1 MKHVFIV
8 NNTAGGGKSTMPLI
22 PQIEAY
28 FAENGGDYEIAS
40 TTCKGD
46 ATQIAKRFAS
56 MGEPV
61 RIYAC
66 GGDGT
71 LHEVVNGVVGYK
83 NAEVGVFPCGTGND
97 YVATFGTK
105 EEFMDIEGQIKGSSI
120 EVDLICTD
128 GMYSVNQC
136 SMGFDAAVADNVVK
150 FKRKPL
156 VSGSMAY
163 LLSVIY
169 TLAGKMGNE
178 LTITIDDNET
188 ITGRFLFAISAKG
201 NYHGGG
207 MMSAPAAKPDSRS
220 LNFVIVRA
228 VTRTKLLS
236 LLPKYIKGEHLSPKY
251 SDIIYNT
258 YGKKM
263 HIVAKKPLP
272 VTLDGEII
280 ITEEMTS
287 EIVQKG
293 MRFILPRKVAVKN
306 EQAEPTVKVYA
317 VNKK

>member
-56 MGEPV
+56 MGDPV

-71 LHEVVNGVVGYK
+71 LHEVVNGVAGYK

-128 GMYSVNQC
+128 GMYSINQC

-163 LLSVIY
+163 LLSVVY
-169 TLAGKMGNE
+169 TLAGRMGNE

-228 VTRTKLLS
+228 ISRSRLIT
-236 LLPKYIKGEHLSPKY
+236 LLPKYIKGQHLTPKY

-306 EQAEPTVKVYA
+306 EEAEPSVRVYA
-317 VNKK
+317 VSKK

>member
-1 MKHVFIV
+1 
-8 NNTAGGGKSTMPLI
+8 MPLI

-28 FAENGGDYEIAS
+28 FAQNGGDYEIAS

-46 ATQIAKRFAS
+46 ATQIAKKYAS
-56 MGEPV
+56 TGEAV
-61 RIYAC
+61 RIYSC

-71 LHEVVNGVVGYK
+71 LHEVVNGVAGYK

-97 YVATFGTK
+97 YVSTFGTK
-105 EEFMDIEGQIKGSSI
+105 EEFMDVEGQIKGSSI

-136 SMGFDAAVADNVVK
+136 SMGFDAAVADNVDK

-163 LLSVIY
+163 VLATLY
-169 TLAGKMGNE
+169 TLVNPLGNE
-178 LTITIDDNET
+178 LTITVDDKDT
-188 ITGRFLFAISAKG
+188 YTGRFLFAISAKG
-201 NYHGGG
+201 KYHGGG
-207 MMSAPAAKPDSRS
+207 MMSAPEAKPDSRC
-220 LNFVIVRA
+220 LNFVIVRTL
-228 VTRTKLLS
+228 TRARLLS
-236 LLPKYIKGEHLSPKY
+236 LLPLYIKGKHLSPKY
-251 SDIIYNT
+251 SDIIT
-258 YGKKM
+258 STFGKKM

-293 MRFILPRKVAVKN
+293 MRFILPRKVAAKN
-306 EQAEPTVKVYA
+306 AEAEPTVKVYA
-317 VNKK
+317 VSEK

>member
-1 MKHVFIV
+1 MKHIFIV

-28 FAENGGDYEIAS
+28 FANNGGEYEIVP

-46 ATQIAKRFAS
+46 ATHIAKRYAS
-56 MGEPV
+56 TGEPV

-97 YVATFGTK
+97 YVSTFGDRAD
-105 EEFMDIEGQIKGSSI
+105 FMDVEGQIKGSSI

-128 GMYSVNQC
+128 GMYSINQC
-136 SMGFDAAVADNVVK
+136 SMGFDAAVADNVGK
-150 FKRKPL
+150 FKKKPL

-163 LLSVIY
+163 ILATLY
-169 TLAGKMGNE
+169 TLVNPLGNE
-178 LTITIDDNET
+178 LTITVDDKET
-188 ITGRFLFAISAKG
+188 YTGRFLFAISAKG
-201 NYHGGG
+201 KYHGGG
-207 MMSAPAAKPDSRS
+207 MMSAPEAKPDSRS
-220 LNFVIVRA
+220 LNFVIVRTLSRA
-228 VTRTKLLS
+228 RLLS

-251 SDIIYNT
+251 SDIITST

-263 HIVAKKPLP
+263 NIVAKKPLP

-293 MRFILPRKVAVKN
+293 MNFILPRKVAAKN
-306 EQAEPTVKVYA
+306 EQKEPAVRVYA